1 LVIQHPSIGEIRHLV
16 AKMGDYRQALAGMII
31 SDAPNRRL

>member
-1 LVIQHPSIGEIRHLV
+1 LVIHCPSIGEIRHLI

-31 SDAPNRRL
+31 FDAPNRRL